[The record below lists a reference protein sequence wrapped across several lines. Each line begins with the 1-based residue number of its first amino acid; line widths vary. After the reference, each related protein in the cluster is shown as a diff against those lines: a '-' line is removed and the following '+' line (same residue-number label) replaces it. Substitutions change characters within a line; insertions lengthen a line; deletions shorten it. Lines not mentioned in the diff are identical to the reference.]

1 MSTLPYPRMSLQ
13 DADPLAMQMSAQLQT
28 TPIPLQHP
36 MHAIVAPISAP
47 APKVDPMVAYE
58 AAQAAKPATHMSA
71 EEPAATPPKM
81 SAIDRYENALATKQ
95 MSDLSKDENPYG
107 SENNHP
113 GFFGKVLHGL
123 SVATGGPNRRL
134 FSEQQRNSQ
143 IEGIEKNKSEQAL
156 QGAQTAH
163 AQQQTAAGEPVE
175 ISPDQAQELEAPELA
190 GTKVAPAVLATLYK
204 QRGINTQKAAASQDR
219 MTQQL
224 RAHGYGLDPDGTVR
238 PLKYEEMS
246 PEQQSITDLRQSQQ
260 DLVNANAELK
270 RSGND
275 PNSPAYKLAQQKLA
289 IAKQGHDAAQ
299 TRANA
304 MMMNAV
310 GGNEGTDLQGNALP
324 GAMLDA
330 NGKPVGSHFSA
341 NVRPTGQERN
351 KADMAASAD
360 NQISDMQKI
369 VQQRP
374 DIFGPAA
381 GRKTNFDVWIGS
393 QDPDAQRFRAA
404 RTIAGDHLAGTFGGR
419 SEAALNALDNAIGQ
433 FKDNPAAVQAGLEQL
448 KQANRLFLQR
458 GTVHTKGGNNSEPSG
473 GGTGLAIGTIQAGD
487 DGNYRF
493 KGGDRYDQKNWE
505 KVKK

>member
-1 MSTLPYPRMSLQ
+1 
-13 DADPLAMQMSAQLQT
+13 
-28 TPIPLQHP
+28 
-36 MHAIVAPISAP
+36 
-47 APKVDPMVAYE
+47 
-58 AAQAAKPATHMSA
+58 
-71 EEPAATPPKM
+71 
-81 SAIDRYENALATKQ
+81 
-95 MSDLSKDENPYG
+95 
-107 SENNHP
+107 
-113 GFFGKVLHGL
+113 
-123 SVATGGPNRRL
+123 
-134 FSEQQRNSQ
+134 
-143 IEGIEKNKSEQAL
+143 
-156 QGAQTAH
+156 
-163 AQQQTAAGEPVE
+163 
-175 ISPDQAQELEAPELA
+175 
-190 GTKVAPAVLATLYK
+190 
-204 QRGINTQKAAASQDR
+204 

-360 NQISDMQKI
+360 SQISDMQKI